1 MSKCLYCYKELEPGE
16 VDFHKSCCRKFFG
29 THTAPSLDYTRA
41 QMDEL
46 AAQVIRSQTTLTGV
60 QPKLSLNLD
69 KHKDSQ
75 KLTIVGLWGD
85 YIFKPQTERFAMLPE
100 IEDLTMHLAEIA
112 KIKIVPHTLIRMKD
126 GSIGYL
132 TKRIDRK
139 ADGEK
144 IAMEDMCQLTER
156 QTEHKYRSSYEQIG
170 KAIRKYSTNAQLDMV
185 DFLELVYFSWLT
197 GNNDM
202 HLKNFSL
209 YSPAGEPVLTPAY
222 DLLNAA
228 ISNPVDDE
236 ELALN
241 LNGKKKRM
249 KDADFR
255 NAYRTCGVPEIVF
268 DRVKKKYVDLLPKFE
283 EEIHASFL
291 SDEIKTLYIE
301 LLHRRHAQSS
311 AGFLKS
317 VRNKLTLYGLETLK
331 CRRKSSIGCWPLS

>member
-1 MSKCLYCYKELEPGE
+1 MSNKCLYCYKELGPGE

-29 THTAPSLDYTRA
+29 TTTVPSLDYTRA

-46 AAQVIRSQTTLTGV
+46 AAQVIKSQTTLTGV

-69 KHKDSQ
+69 RHKGSQ

-85 YIFKPQTERFAMLPE
+85 YIFKPQTEHFAMLPE
-100 IEDLTMHLAEIA
+100 NEDLTMHLAQIA
-112 KIKIVPHTLIRMKD
+112 KLKVVPHSLIRMKD

-132 TKRIDRK
+132 TRRIDRK
-139 ADGEK
+139 ANGEK

-170 KAIRKYSTNAQLDMV
+170 KAIRKYSVNAQLDMV

-209 YSPAGEPVLTPAY
+209 YSPTDAPTLTPAY
-222 DLLNAA
+222 DLLNST
-228 ISNPVDDE
+228 IINPFDDE

-241 LNGKKKRM
+241 LNGKKKRI
-249 KDADFR
+249 KDDDFKV
-255 NAYRTCGVPEIVF
+255 AYQTCGVPEIVF

-283 EEIHASFL
+283 EEINCSFL
-291 SDEIKTLYIE
+291 SDELKASYIE
-301 LLHRRHAQSS
+301 ILHKR
-311 AGFLKS
+311 LN
-317 VRNKLTLYGLETLK
+317 V
-331 CRRKSSIGCWPLS
+331 

>member
-29 THTAPSLDYTRA
+29 TTTAPALDYTREE
-41 QMDEL
+41 MDEL
-46 AAQVIRSQTTLTGV
+46 AAQVIKSQTTLTGV

-75 KLTIVGLWGD
+75 KLTIVGLWGG
-85 YIFKPQTERFAMLPE
+85 YIFKPQSERFAMLPE
-100 IEDLTMHLAEIA
+100 NEDLTMHLAEIA
-112 KIKIVPHTLIRMKD
+112 KLKIVPHTLIRMKD

-132 TKRIDRK
+132 TKRIDRTK
-139 ADGEK
+139 KGDK

-170 KAIRKYSTNAQLDMV
+170 KAIRKYSTYPQLDMV

-209 YSPAGEPVLTPAY
+209 YSPAGEPVLAPAY
-222 DLLNAA
+222 DLLSAA
-228 ISNPVDDE
+228 ISNPADDE

-241 LNGKKKRM
+241 LNGKKKHLM
-249 KDADFR
+249 DSDFV
-255 NAYRTCGVPEIVF
+255 AAFRTCGVPEIVF
-268 DRVKKKYVDLLPKFE
+268 DRIKKKYLDLLPKFE
-283 EEIHASFL
+283 EEIQRSFL
-291 SDEIKTLYIE
+291 SEDLKASYIE
-301 LLHRRHAQSS
+301 LLHRRMKA
-311 AGFLKS
+311 
-317 VRNKLTLYGLETLK
+317 
-331 CRRKSSIGCWPLS
+331 

>member
-100 IEDLTMHLAEIA
+100 NEDLTMHLAEIA

-228 ISNPVDDE
+228 ISNPVDDK

-311 AGFLKS
+311 AGF
-317 VRNKLTLYGLETLK
+317 
-331 CRRKSSIGCWPLS
+331 

>member
-1 MSKCLYCYKELEPGE
+1 MSKCLFCYKELGPGE
-16 VDFHKSCCRKFFG
+16 VDFHKSCCKKFFG
-29 THTAPSLDYTRA
+29 TATAPSLDYTRA

-46 AAQVIRSQTTLTGV
+46 AAQVIQSQTTLTGV

-100 IEDLTMHLAEIA
+100 NEDLTMHLAEIA
-112 KIKIVPHTLIRMKD
+112 KLKIVPHTLIRMKD

-156 QTEHKYRSSYEQIG
+156 QTENKYKSSYEQVG

-209 YSPAGEPVLTPAY
+209 YSPTGEPVLTPAY
-222 DLLNAA
+222 DLLNAVL
-228 ISNPVDDE
+228 SNPADDE

-249 KDADFR
+249 KDADFKA
-255 NAYRTCGVPEIVF
+255 AYRTCGVPEIVF

-283 EEIHASFL
+283 EEIQRSFL
-291 SDEIKTLYIE
+291 SDELKTAYVE
-301 LLHRRHAQSS
+301 LLHKR
-311 AGFLKS
+311 LK
-317 VRNKLTLYGLETLK
+317 V
-331 CRRKSSIGCWPLS
+331 

>member
-1 MSKCLYCYKELEPGE
+1 MSKCLYCYKELGPGE

-29 THTAPSLDYTRA
+29 TATAPSLDYTRA

-100 IEDLTMHLAEIA
+100 NEDLTMHLAEIA

-222 DLLNAA
+222 DLLNAV
-228 ISNPVDDE
+228 ISNPADDD

-255 NAYRTCGVPEIVF
+255 SAYRTCGVPEIIF
-268 DRVKKKYVDLLPKFE
+268 DRVKKKYLNLLPQFE
-283 EEIHASFL
+283 EEIQRSFL
-291 SDEIKTLYIE
+291 SDELKTFYIN
-301 LLHRRHAQSS
+301 LLHRRLMA
-311 AGFLKS
+311 
-317 VRNKLTLYGLETLK
+317 
-331 CRRKSSIGCWPLS
+331 

>member
-1 MSKCLYCYKELEPGE
+1 MSKCLYCYKELGPGE

-29 THTAPSLDYTRA
+29 TATAPSLDYTRA

-100 IEDLTMHLAEIA
+100 NEDLTMHLAEIA

-209 YSPAGEPVLTPAY
+209 YSPLGEPVLTPAY
-222 DLLNAA
+222 DLLNTV
-228 ISNPVDDE
+228 ISNPADDE

-249 KDADFR
+249 TDADFR
-255 NAYRTCGVPEIVF
+255 TAYRTCGVPEIVF
-268 DRVKKKYVDLLPKFE
+268 DRVKKKYLNLLPKFE
-283 EEIHASFL
+283 EEIQRSFL
-291 SDEIKTLYIE
+291 SDELKTLYID
-301 LLHRRHAQSS
+301 LLHQRLMA
-311 AGFLKS
+311 
-317 VRNKLTLYGLETLK
+317 
-331 CRRKSSIGCWPLS
+331 

>member
-75 KLTIVGLWGD
+75 KLIIVGLWGD

-100 IEDLTMHLAEIA
+100 NEDLTMHLAEIA
-112 KIKIVPHTLIRMKD
+112 KNKIVPHTLIRMKD

-228 ISNPVDDE
+228 INNPVDDE

-311 AGFLKS
+311 AVF
-317 VRNKLTLYGLETLK
+317 
-331 CRRKSSIGCWPLS
+331 

>member
-1 MSKCLYCYKELEPGE
+1 MYCYKELEPGE

-29 THTAPSLDYTRA
+29 TTTAPALDYTREE
-41 QMDEL
+41 MDEL
-46 AAQVIRSQTTLTGV
+46 AAQVIKSQTTLTGV

-75 KLTIVGLWGD
+75 KLTIVGLWGG

-100 IEDLTMHLAEIA
+100 NEDLTMHLAEIA
-112 KIKIVPHTLIRMKD
+112 KLKIVPHTLIRMKD

-132 TKRIDRK
+132 TKRIDRTK
-139 ADGEK
+139 KGDK

-156 QTEHKYRSSYEQIG
+156 QTEHKYRSSYEQIS
-170 KAIRKYSTNAQLDMV
+170 KAIRKYSTYPQLDMV

-222 DLLNAA
+222 DLLSAA
-228 ISNPVDDE
+228 ISNPADDE

-241 LNGKKKRM
+241 LNGKKKHL
-249 KDADFR
+249 KDSDFV
-255 NAYRTCGVPEIVF
+255 AAFRTCGVPEIVF
-268 DRVKKKYVDLLPKFE
+268 DRIKKKFLDLLPKFE
-283 EEIHASFL
+283 EEIQRSFL
-291 SDEIKTLYIE
+291 SEDLKASYIE
-301 LLHRRHAQSS
+301 LLHRRISNA
-311 AGFLKS
+311 
-317 VRNKLTLYGLETLK
+317 VR
-331 CRRKSSIGCWPLS
+331 

>member
-1 MSKCLYCYKELEPGE
+1 MSKCLYCYKELNPGE

-29 THTAPSLDYTRA
+29 TSTPPSLDYTRA

-46 AAQVIRSQTTLTGV
+46 AAQVIKSQTTLTGV

-85 YIFKPQTERFAMLPE
+85 YIFKPQTELFAMLPE
-100 IEDLTMHLAEIA
+100 NEDLTMHLAEIA
-112 KIKIVPHTLIRMKD
+112 KIKVVPHTLIRMKD

-170 KAIRKYSTNAQLDMV
+170 KAIRKYSTSAQLDMV
-185 DFLELVYFSWLT
+185 DFLELVFFSWLT

-209 YSPAGEPVLTPAY
+209 YSPADEPVLTPAY
-222 DLLNAA
+222 DLLNAVL
-228 ISNPVDDE
+228 SNPDDDE

-241 LNGKKKRM
+241 LNGKKRRI

-255 NAYRTCGVPEIVF
+255 AAYRTCGVPEIVF
-268 DRVKKKYVDLLPKFE
+268 DRVRKKYVNLLPKFE
-283 EEIHASFL
+283 EEIQRSFL
-291 SDEIKTLYIE
+291 SDELKASYID
-301 LLHRRHAQSS
+301 LLHRR
-311 AGFLKS
+311 LK
-317 VRNKLTLYGLETLK
+317 V
-331 CRRKSSIGCWPLS
+331 

>member
-1 MSKCLYCYKELEPGE
+1 MSKCLFCYKELGPGE
-16 VDFHKSCCRKFFG
+16 VDFHKSCCKKFFG
-29 THTAPSLDYTRA
+29 TATAPSLDYTRA

-46 AAQVIRSQTTLTGV
+46 AAQVIKSQTTLTGV

-69 KHKDSQ
+69 KHKGSA

-100 IEDLTMHLAEIA
+100 NEDLTMHLAEIA
-112 KIKIVPHTLIRMKD
+112 KLKIVPHTLIRMKD

-156 QTEHKYRSSYEQIG
+156 QTENKYKSSYEQVG

-209 YSPAGEPVLTPAY
+209 YSPTGEPVLTPAY
-222 DLLNAA
+222 DLLNAVL
-228 ISNPVDDE
+228 SNPADDE

-249 KDADFR
+249 KDADFKT
-255 NAYRTCGVPEIVF
+255 AYRTCGVPEIVF
-268 DRVKKKYVDLLPKFE
+268 DRVKKKYVLLIPKFE
-283 EEIHASFL
+283 EAIQNSFL
-291 SDEIKTLYIE
+291 SEEYKASYIE
-301 LLHRRHAQSS
+301 ILHKR
-311 AGFLKS
+311 LK
-317 VRNKLTLYGLETLK
+317 GL
-331 CRRKSSIGCWPLS
+331 

>member
-46 AAQVIRSQTTLTGV
+46 AVQVIRSQTTLTGV

-100 IEDLTMHLAEIA
+100 NEDLTMHLAEIA

-283 EEIHASFL
+283 EEIQRSFL

-311 AGFLKS
+311 AVF
-317 VRNKLTLYGLETLK
+317 
-331 CRRKSSIGCWPLS
+331 

>member
-29 THTAPSLDYTRA
+29 TTTAPALDYTREE
-41 QMDEL
+41 MDEL
-46 AAQVIRSQTTLTGV
+46 AAQVIKSQTTLTGV

-75 KLTIVGLWGD
+75 KLTIVGLWGG

-100 IEDLTMHLAEIA
+100 NEDLTMHLAEIA
-112 KIKIVPHTLIRMKD
+112 KLKIVPHTLIRMKD

-132 TKRIDRK
+132 TKRIDRTK
-139 ADGEK
+139 KGDK

-170 KAIRKYSTNAQLDMV
+170 KAIRKYSTYPQLDMV

-222 DLLNAA
+222 DLLSAA
-228 ISNPVDDE
+228 ISNPADDE

-241 LNGKKKRM
+241 LNGKKKHL
-249 KDADFR
+249 KDSDFVM
-255 NAYRTCGVPEIVF
+255 AFRTCGVPEIVF
-268 DRVKKKYVDLLPKFE
+268 DRIKKKYLDLLPKFE
-283 EEIHASFL
+283 EEIQRSFL
-291 SDEIKTLYIE
+291 SEDLKASYIE
-301 LLHRRHAQSS
+301 LLHKRMKA
-311 AGFLKS
+311 
-317 VRNKLTLYGLETLK
+317 
-331 CRRKSSIGCWPLS
+331 

>member
-16 VDFHKSCCRKFFG
+16 VDFHKSCCKKFFG

-100 IEDLTMHLAEIA
+100 NEDLTMHLAEIA

-228 ISNPVDDE
+228 ISNPVDDK

>member
-46 AAQVIRSQTTLTGV
+46 AAQVIRSQTSLTGV

-283 EEIHASFL
+283 EEIQRSFL

-311 AGFLKS
+311 AVF
-317 VRNKLTLYGLETLK
+317 
-331 CRRKSSIGCWPLS
+331 

>member
-1 MSKCLYCYKELEPGE
+1 MSNKCLYCYKELGPGE

-29 THTAPSLDYTRA
+29 TTTVPSLDYTRA

-46 AAQVIRSQTTLTGV
+46 AAQVIKSQTTLTGV

-69 KHKDSQ
+69 RHKGSQ

-85 YIFKPQTERFAMLPE
+85 YIFKSQTEHFAMLPE
-100 IEDLTMHLAEIA
+100 NEDLTMHLAEIA
-112 KIKIVPHTLIRMKD
+112 KLKVVPHSLIRMKD

-132 TKRIDRK
+132 TRRIDRK
-139 ADGEK
+139 ANGEK

-170 KAIRKYSTNAQLDMV
+170 KAIRKYSVNAQLDMV

-209 YSPAGEPVLTPAY
+209 YSPTDAPTLTPAY
-222 DLLNAA
+222 DLLNST
-228 ISNPVDDE
+228 ISNPSDDE

-241 LNGKKKRM
+241 LNGKKKRI
-249 KDADFR
+249 KDDDFKA
-255 NAYRTCGVPEIVF
+255 AYQTCGVPEIVF
-268 DRVKKKYVDLLPKFE
+268 DRVKKKYVELLPKFE
-283 EEIHASFL
+283 EEINCSFL
-291 SDEIKTLYIE
+291 SDELKASYIE
-301 LLHRRHAQSS
+301 ILHKR
-311 AGFLKS
+311 LN
-317 VRNKLTLYGLETLK
+317 V
-331 CRRKSSIGCWPLS
+331 

>member
-29 THTAPSLDYTRA
+29 TTTVPALDYTREE
-41 QMDEL
+41 MDEL
-46 AAQVIRSQTTLTGV
+46 AAQVIKSQTTLTGV

-75 KLTIVGLWGD
+75 KLTIVGLWGG

-100 IEDLTMHLAEIA
+100 NEDLTMHLAEIA
-112 KIKIVPHTLIRMKD
+112 KLKIVPHTLLRMKD

-132 TKRIDRK
+132 TKRIDRTK
-139 ADGEK
+139 KGDK

-170 KAIRKYSTNAQLDMV
+170 KAIRKYSTFPQLDMV

-209 YSPAGEPVLTPAY
+209 YSPAGEPVLAPAY
-222 DLLNAA
+222 DLLSAA
-228 ISNPVDDE
+228 ISNPADDE

-241 LNGKKKRM
+241 LNGKKKHL
-249 KDADFR
+249 KDSDFI
-255 NAYRTCGVPEIVF
+255 AAFKICGVPEIVF
-268 DRVKKKYVDLLPKFE
+268 DRIKKKYLVLLPKFE
-283 EEIHASFL
+283 EEIQRSFL
-291 SDEIKTLYIE
+291 SEDLKASYIE
-301 LLHRRHAQSS
+301 LLHRRISNT
-311 AGFLKS
+311 
-317 VRNKLTLYGLETLK
+317 VR
-331 CRRKSSIGCWPLS
+331 

>member
-75 KLTIVGLWGD
+75 KLTIVGLWGG

-100 IEDLTMHLAEIA
+100 NEDLTMHLAEIA

-283 EEIHASFL
+283 EEIQRSFL

-311 AGFLKS
+311 AGF
-317 VRNKLTLYGLETLK
+317 
-331 CRRKSSIGCWPLS
+331 

>member
-1 MSKCLYCYKELEPGE
+1 MSKCLYCYKELGPGE
-16 VDFHKSCCRKFFG
+16 VDYHKSCCRKFFG
-29 THTAPSLDYTRA
+29 TTTVPSLEYTRA

-46 AAQVIRSQTTLTGV
+46 AAQVIKSQTTLTGV

-75 KLTIVGLWGD
+75 KLTIVGLWGS
-85 YIFKPQTERFAMLPE
+85 YIFKPQTERYAMLPE
-100 IEDLTMHLAEIA
+100 NEDLTMHLAQIA
-112 KIKIVPHTLIRMKD
+112 KLKVVPHTLIRMKD

-132 TKRIDRK
+132 TRRIDRK

-170 KAIRKYSTNAQLDMV
+170 KAIRKYSKNAQLDMV

-209 YSPAGEPVLTPAY
+209 YSPTGEPVLTPAY
-222 DLLNAA
+222 DLLNSA
-228 ISNPVDDE
+228 ISTPVDDE

-241 LNGKKKRM
+241 LNGKKKRIND
-249 KDADFR
+249 KDFKA
-255 NAYRTCGVPEIVF
+255 AYLTCGVPEIVF
-268 DRVKKKYVDLLPKFE
+268 DRVKKKYVKLLPKFK
-283 EEIHASFL
+283 EEIQRSFL
-291 SDEIKTLYIE
+291 SDELKVSYIE
-301 LLHRRHAQSS
+301 ILQQRR
-311 AGFLKS
+311 L
-317 VRNKLTLYGLETLK
+317 
-331 CRRKSSIGCWPLS
+331 P

>member
-1 MSKCLYCYKELEPGE
+1 MSKCLYCYKELGPGE

-29 THTAPSLDYTRA
+29 TATAPSLDYTRA

-69 KHKDSQ
+69 KHKDSR

-85 YIFKPQTERFAMLPE
+85 FIFKPQTERFAMLPE
-100 IEDLTMHLAEIA
+100 NEDLTMHLAEIA

-209 YSPAGEPVLTPAY
+209 YSPLGEPVLTPAY
-222 DLLNAA
+222 DLLNTV
-228 ISNPVDDE
+228 ISNPADDE

-249 KDADFR
+249 KDDDFR
-255 NAYRTCGVPEIVF
+255 TAYRTCGVPEIVF
-268 DRVKKKYVDLLPKFE
+268 DRVKKKYKDLRPKFE
-283 EEIHASFL
+283 EEIQRSFL
-291 SDEIKTLYIE
+291 SDELKTFYID
-301 LLHRRHAQSS
+301 LLHRRLMA
-311 AGFLKS
+311 
-317 VRNKLTLYGLETLK
+317 
-331 CRRKSSIGCWPLS
+331 

>member
-46 AAQVIRSQTTLTGV
+46 AAQVIRSQTSLTGV

-100 IEDLTMHLAEIA
+100 NEDLTMHLAEIA

-185 DFLELVYFSWLT
+185 DFLERVYFSWLT

-222 DLLNAA
+222 DLLYAA

-283 EEIHASFL
+283 EEIQRSFL

-311 AGFLKS
+311 AGF
-317 VRNKLTLYGLETLK
+317 
-331 CRRKSSIGCWPLS
+331 

>member
-100 IEDLTMHLAEIA
+100 NEDLTMHLAEIA

-209 YSPAGEPVLTPAY
+209 YSPAGEPMLTPAY

-228 ISNPVDDE
+228 ISNPVDDK

>member
-1 MSKCLYCYKELEPGE
+1 MGIAMCKCLYCYKELGPGE

-29 THTAPSLDYTRA
+29 TSTAPNLDYTRA

-46 AAQVIRSQTTLTGV
+46 AAQVIKSQTTLTGV

-69 KHKDSQ
+69 RHKGSR

-85 YIFKPQTERFAMLPE
+85 YIFKPQSEQFEMLPE
-100 IEDLTMHLAEIA
+100 NEDLTMHLAEIA
-112 KIKIVPHTLIRMKD
+112 RIKTVPHTLIRMKD

-156 QTEHKYRSSYEQIG
+156 LTEHKYRSSYEQVG
-170 KAIRKYSTNAQLDMV
+170 KAIRKYSANAQLNMV

-209 YSPAGEPVLTPAY
+209 YSPADEPILTPAY
-222 DLLNAA
+222 DLLNAVL
-228 ISNPVDDE
+228 SNPADDE
-236 ELALN
+236 ELALS
-241 LNGKKKRM
+241 LNGKKKRLN
-249 KDADFR
+249 DDDFR
-255 NAYRTCGVPEIVF
+255 AAFRTCGVSEIVF
-268 DRVKKKYVDLLPKFE
+268 DRIKEKYMNLLPKFE
-283 EEIHASFL
+283 EEIHCSFL
-291 SDEIKTLYIE
+291 SDDLKTSYKNI
-301 LLHRRHAQSS
+301 LHKR
-311 AGFLKS
+311 LK
-317 VRNKLTLYGLETLK
+317 L
-331 CRRKSSIGCWPLS
+331 

>member
-29 THTAPSLDYTRA
+29 THTVPSLDYTRA

-46 AAQVIRSQTTLTGV
+46 AAQVIRSQATLTGV

-100 IEDLTMHLAEIA
+100 NEDLTMHLAEIA

-185 DFLELVYFSWLT
+185 DFLERVYFSWLT

-209 YSPAGEPVLTPAY
+209 YSPAGEPMLTPAY

-228 ISNPVDDE
+228 ISNPIDDK

-283 EEIHASFL
+283 EEIQRSFL

-311 AGFLKS
+311 AVF
-317 VRNKLTLYGLETLK
+317 
-331 CRRKSSIGCWPLS
+331 